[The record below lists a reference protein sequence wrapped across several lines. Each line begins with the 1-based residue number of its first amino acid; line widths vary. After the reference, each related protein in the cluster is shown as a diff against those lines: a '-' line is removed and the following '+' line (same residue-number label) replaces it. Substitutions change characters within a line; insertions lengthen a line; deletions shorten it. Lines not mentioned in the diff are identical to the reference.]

1 MSSTIWLP
9 GEPQGRQEPPVLSR
23 PSYVSTSGAEVAEL
37 AESAGLFLDPWQRFG
52 LDVILA
58 EREDGRW
65 AAFET
70 GCLVA
75 RQNGKGGIIE
85 ALGLAALFLFDERL
99 SLYSAHQFKTAQE
112 HFLRLMGLIEN
123 NPSLRKLCKK
133 PRTSHGEEGFE
144 RLNGARFRFVAR
156 SRQSARGF
164 TGDRLIV
171 DEAQELSRSAMGAIL
186 PTLSTRPDPQVNYF
200 GTPPEETN
208 DSEHWE
214 SLRDRGRSGDDMTLA
229 WLEWSSQHPDDLD
242 SPEGLQEANPALGI
256 RLTEEACARERAS
269 LDDEQYARERLT
281 LWGAG
286 SSQQVIDPD
295 VWFSLEV
302 KLEEAK
308 QARDRSRKVAFAVDV
323 PPDRKSASIAVAAD
337 RRDGLRHVEVVETRS
352 GTAWVVEELVR
363 LVKEH
368 SAELALDPSSPA
380 GSLLTGLLEAGVE
393 PQLISGREMT
403 QACGQFYDMTMA
415 EDISERTLRHIGQP
429 GLNRAVDAA
438 RKRQVQDAWA
448 WHRRDSASNIAP
460 LVAVTLANF
469 VLGKPSKRK
478 PKTGK
483 AVFV

>member
-1 MSSTIWLP
+1 MLSTIWLP
-9 GEPQGRQEPPVLSR
+9 GEPRGRQEPPVLNR
-23 PSYVSTSGAEVAEL
+23 PDWVSTSGGEVSEL
-37 AESAGLFLDPWQRFG
+37 AASAGLILDPWQRFA
-52 LDVILA
+52 LNVILA
-58 EREDGRW
+58 ERHDGRW

-99 SLYSAHQFKTAQE
+99 TLYSAHQFKTAQE
-112 HFLRLMGLIEN
+112 HFLRLMALIEN
-123 NPSLRKLCKK
+123 NQSMRKLCKK

-171 DEAQELSRSAMGAIL
+171 DEAQELSRSAMGAVL
-186 PTLSTRPDPQVNYF
+186 PTLSVRPDPQVNYF

-214 SLRDRGRSGDDMTLA
+214 SLRDRGRVGDETLS
-229 WLEWSSQHPDDLD
+229 WLEWSSQQPDDLD
-242 SPEGLQEANPALGI
+242 SPDGLAEANPALGI
-256 RLTEEACARERAS
+256 RLTAEACQRERAS

-281 LWGAG
+281 LWSAG
-286 SSQQVIDPD
+286 SVKQVIDPD
-295 VWFSLEV
+295 VWESLREPRS
-302 KLEEAK
+302 K
-308 QARDRSRKVAFAVDV
+308 RDPGGRVAFAVDV

-337 RRDGLRHVEVVETRS
+337 RRDGLRHVELVEQRS
-352 GTAWVVEELVR
+352 GTVWAVERLVELVGN
-363 LVKEH
+363 H
-368 SAELALDPSSPA
+368 DADLALDPSSPA
-380 GSLLTGLLEAGVE
+380 GSLLTGLMEAGVE

-415 EDISERTLRHIGQP
+415 SDVSERTVRHIGQP
-429 GLNRAVDAA
+429 KLTTAVDAG
-438 RKRQVQDAWA
+438 RKRTVQDAWA
-448 WHRRDSASNIAP
+448 WHRRDSASDISP
-460 LVAVTLANF
+460 LVAVTLANYL
-469 VLGKPSKRK
+469 LGKPAKRK